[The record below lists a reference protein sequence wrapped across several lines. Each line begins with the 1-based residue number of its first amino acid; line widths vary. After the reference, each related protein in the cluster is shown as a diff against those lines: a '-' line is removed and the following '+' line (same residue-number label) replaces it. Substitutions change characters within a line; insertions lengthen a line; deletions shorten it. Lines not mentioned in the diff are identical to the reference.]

1 MSGLNGETPG
11 RGAAQGLERLN
22 QGDASDYRGKS
33 VSPQCV
39 GRLRELQRRYAQ
51 FGYAL
56 QPLCEEKLLLSGQFG
71 TSRVLQ
77 DYKDAERILLGG
89 FR

>member
-1 MSGLNGETPG
+1 VGTV
-11 RGAAQGLERLN
+11 QGLGTLDQR
-22 QGDASDYRGKS
+22 DDSDYRVKTMS
-33 VSPQCV
+33 QQCV